1 MYSDD
6 ESFIAI
12 EFNTKG
18 EVFHAVPA
26 VPANPTAD
34 DWNDCGDESG
44 YSKFSFTL
52 PTTDV
57 DGNPIDPEKLSYSIY
72 TDNDQLFT
80 FDAAHYTYDIEE
92 DLTEIP
98 YSIYIDAWDFYK
110 GAVYFYRTNK
120 GDKPLF
126 KNRIGIQVHYTVD
139 GEKNSSD
146 IVYHYVNV
154 TLQDKEDNS
163 KILTECNNEKVHATI
178 EGRTIFAGGKWN
190 TLCLPFNLSADQLAT
205 SPLAGFEVKE
215 LDTDAGNYTHI
226 TGYEAETKTLWL
238 NFKVAESIEAGKPYL
253 VRSLETMDASK
264 LGYVATDGTA
274 GFVNEGYVN
283 LVDGSNNT
291 KWCSNKEQN
300 GYADG
305 WICEF
310 KAVVPASVTGYAL
323 TTGADTGNDQN
334 WTRNPQ
340 KWTLEAKEKESDV
353 WTLIDSRDVTAE
365 TGNPDDAL
373 PAENTEQ
380 KSYGI
385 AAAKQGTYQYFRFKV
400 SETGGNLMQLSE
412 LTLQGTYTPIDIT
425 NPVFKNVIIKDI
437 SPIEV
442 TSEDKTVTFVGTY
455 APVVYEEE
463 NKSVLFLQGEKLYY
477 PDGVK
482 PTTINSFRAYFQ
494 LDGIYGGT
502 PEETSGVH
510 NFVLNF
516 GDGETTG
523 ITTTKLT
530 NQNVDW
536 YSIDGRKLNQKPQQR
551 GIYISNGRK
560 VMVK

>member
-1 MYSDD
+1 D
-6 ESFIAI
+6 
-12 EFNTKG
+12 
-18 EVFHAVPA
+18 HATV
-26 VPANPTAD
+26 
-34 DWNDCGDESG
+34 
-44 YSKFSFTL
+44 
-52 PTTDV
+52 
-57 DGNPIDPEKLSYSIY
+57 GNPLPVYAFVQGAEQIHVVLEKDGQITSEWY
-72 TDNDQLFT
+72 
-80 FDAAHYTYDIEE
+80 E
-92 DLTEIP
+92 
-98 YSIYIDAWDFYK
+98 
-110 GAVYFYRTNK
+110 
-120 GDKPLF
+120 
-126 KNRIGIQVHYTVD
+126 D
-139 GEKNSSD
+139 GEKN
-146 IVYHYVNV
+146 
-154 TLQDKEDNS
+154 LQTVDS
-163 KILTECNNEKVHATI
+163 
-178 EGRTIFAGGKWN
+178 WN
-190 TLCLPFNLSADQLAT
+190 PGT
-205 SPLAGFEVKE
+205 
-215 LDTDAGNYTHI
+215 YTAKA
-226 TGYEAETKTLWL
+226 YAR
-238 NFKVAESIEAGKPYL
+238 F
-253 VRSLETMDASK
+253 
-264 LGYVATDGTA
+264 
-274 GFVNEGYVN
+274 
-283 LVDGSNNT
+283 GSN
-291 KWCSNKEQN
+291 
-300 GYADG
+300 
-305 WICEF
+305 
-310 KAVVPASVTGYAL
+310 
-323 TTGADTGNDQN
+323 
-334 WTRNPQ
+334 
-340 KWTLEAKEKESDV
+340 

-373 PAENTEQ
+373 PAANTEQ
-380 KSYGI
+380 KIYGI
-385 AAAKQGTYQYFRFKV
+385 AADKQGTYQYFRFKV

-502 PEETSGVH
+502 PEEAPGVH

-560 VMVK
+560 VMIK